1 MMFNNGQLL
10 MLSHPFKQI
19 VPPYLWIE
27 LLFLSVTS
35 FDKFCLELFNNYVQ
49 SIDMTTIYKTFYS
62 ITLVKAIW

>member
-19 VPPYLWIE
+19 VLPYLWTE
-27 LLFLSVTS
+27 LLFLLVTS